1 MMDIIIWSLAII
13 AAIAAVFIIGLA
25 VIFAIMSDAMED
37 NSEENWPFYRPK
49 SKYEEYEERV
59 RKLLNL

>member
-1 MMDIIIWSLAII
+1 MDIIIWSLAII

-25 VIFAIMSDAMED
+25 VIFAIMSDAMKD
-37 NSEENWPFYRPK
+37 NSEENWLFYRPK

-59 RKLLNL
+59 RKLLNK